1 MAEDKQAKKQ
11 AAQSA
16 NTQNS
21 GKRKPPKTAWKEGQ
35 SGNPAGAP
43 KRGQSWAELFN
54 SIGEL
59 TGGEVAEKAVALW
72 AKQFKALPKGVTL
85 KELVVIKAYAA
96 LLDEGNARLLKEVMD
111 RAEGKVKDQVDV
123 TSDGKELTLRIV
135 RASDARPDSK

>member
-1 MAEDKQAKKQ
+1 MEDKQAL
-11 AAQSA
+11 AA
-16 NTQNS
+16 NS
-21 GKRKPPKTAWKEGQ
+21 EKSKPRGKGKPFQKGK

-72 AKQFKALPKGVTL
+72 TKQFKALPKGVTL

-123 TSDGKELTLRIV
+123 TSDGKELSIRII
-135 RASDARPDSK
+135 RASDARPDNK

>member
-1 MAEDKQAKKQ
+1 MSDLATNSEKPAKKKPRGRPFPKGV
-11 AAQSA
+11 AQ
-16 NTQNS
+16 
-21 GKRKPPKTAWKEGQ
+21 
-35 SGNPAGAP
+35 NPAGAP

-59 TGGEVAEKAVALW
+59 TGSEVAERAVKLW
-72 AKQFKALPKGVTL
+72 VKQFNALPQGVTL

-123 TSDGKELTLRIV
+123 TSDGKELSIRIV
-135 RASDARPDSK
+135 RASDARSNNK

>member
-1 MAEDKQAKKQ
+1 MTDLATNSEKPAKKKPR
-11 AAQSA
+11 
-16 NTQNS
+16 
-21 GKRKPPKTAWKEGQ
+21 GKPFQKGVVQ
-35 SGNPAGAP
+35 NPAGAP
-43 KRGQSWAELFN
+43 KRGKSWAELFN

-123 TSDGKELTLRIV
+123 TTDGKELSIRIV
-135 RASDARPDSK
+135 RASDARPDNQ